1 MWIVAL
7 VTGTAGIVLF
17 LTGMQLLKTGMKGLA
32 QYRLHTWLN
41 TATRSPLA
49 GAATGMVLTMLV
61 QSSSAVTVITIGM
74 VSSGLLSFSQAIGV
88 VLGTNVGT
96 TVTAQLMAFDLG
108 QYGLPIT
115 ATGVMMVL
123 VGRKTVRRLGTAVAG
138 LGVVFLGLDMME
150 GAATSLQYRD
160 GLIIYLINM
169 GQHPFQGLVAGL
181 LATAVLQSSSLVIG
195 IIITL
200 ADQALVSL
208 PGAVALVL
216 GSNIGTCITAV
227 LASLG
232 GTTDARRVAMAHVL
246 LNITGA
252 LVFFPFIDTFARLVS
267 LTSPYLPRQIAN
279 AHTIFNFITSL
290 AVLPWAESFA
300 KVVCRLVP
308 GRH

>member
-1 MWIVAL
+1 
-7 VTGTAGIVLF
+7 
-17 LTGMQLLKTGMKGLA
+17 MQLLKTGMKGLA

-49 GAATGMVLTMLV
+49 GAVTGMVLTMLV

-150 GAATSLQYRD
+150 SAATSLQYRD
-160 GLIIYLINM
+160 GLVIYLINM

-227 LASLG
+227 LAGLG

-246 LNITGA
+246 LNIIGA